1 VLEGDQVETLAFV
14 SVVNFRIVSELRGVK
29 FELKIEE
36 LILNQV
42 IMELCLQTYL
52 YYNLIKYAQVLNSS
66 KWFQFL

>member
-1 VLEGDQVETLAFV
+1 M
-14 SVVNFRIVSELRGVK
+14 SELRGVK

-52 YYNLIKYAQVLNSS
+52 YYNLKNMHKYLIVANGFNFYRPTFFTASQLCIHVLFSS
-66 KWFQFL
+66 